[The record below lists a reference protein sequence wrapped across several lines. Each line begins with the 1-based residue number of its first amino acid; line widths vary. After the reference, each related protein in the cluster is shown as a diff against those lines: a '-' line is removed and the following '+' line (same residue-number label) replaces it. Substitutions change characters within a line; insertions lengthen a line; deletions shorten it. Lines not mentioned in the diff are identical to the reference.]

1 MSTFLDE
8 LVVGEI
14 LFHPTEPTV
23 TSGCIGNA
31 NVAGLALHVLR
42 PPAATHSSIELWA
55 AIARVDDDGAVGI
68 SAKRLKHVLTKV
80 LDVSYYLWVIDTV
93 VNAQACGGV

>member
-1 MSTFLDE
+1 MSTFFNK
-8 LVVGEI
+8 LVI
-14 LFHPTEPTV
+14 LEVILHPPVPTV
-23 TSGCIGNA
+23 ACGCVGYA
-31 NVAGLALHVLR
+31 YVTGLALHVLR

-80 LDVSYYLWVIDTV
+80 LDVSYYLWVIDAV